1 MKKYLIGMSI
11 ATYVEY
17 EIEAESEQEA
27 RDKAYDSADILDI
40 DDWDYTIEEISEIN
54 N

>member
-11 ATYVEY
+11 TAYVEY
-17 EIEAESEQEA
+17 EIEAESEEEA
-27 RDKAYDSADILDI
+27 RDKAYDNADILDI

>member
-27 RDKAYDSADILDI
+27 RDKAYDNADILDI